1 LSPEEHTASGWALV
15 LQTLGRRSDAESQIR
30 VLSFRPNSIS
40 DRRRES
46 NRLSSNVIQ
55 ELSAMRSQYLSTLIT
70 AGSLALAMGSAFA
83 DDVKSDQPVKDSYI
97 TTKVKAE
104 LAKDKGTSATN
115 IHVTTK
121 DGVVTLDGT
130 VASEAEKELAEKDAN
145 KVKGVVGVHNGLS
158 VR

>member
-1 LSPEEHTASGWALV
+1 
-15 LQTLGRRSDAESQIR
+15 
-30 VLSFRPNSIS
+30 
-40 DRRRES
+40 
-46 NRLSSNVIQ
+46 
-55 ELSAMRSQYLSTLIT
+55 MRSHYLSTLVT
-70 AGSLALAMGSAFA
+70 GGLLALAMGNAFA

-104 LAKDKGTSATN
+104 LAKDKGTSATD

-130 VASEAEKELAEKDAN
+130 VASQAERELAEKDAN
-145 KVKGVVGVHNGLS
+145 KVKGVVGIHNGLS